1 MSLRPAAEVAREWFY
16 NADYPNECASQAEVD
31 DLAALV
37 ERVRAEALQAA
48 AEVAQRFDPALD
60 PGILPLRILGPI
72 PARLDPEGTA
82 KGKTILTAE
91 MVGHNGPVPW
101 PGPASTHVD
110 IETGKRT
117 ALGDDPCGSCG
128 HPLAGHLAGYGCGAG
143 GGGCKC
149 PVGQ

>member
-1 MSLRPAAEVAREWFY
+1 MSLMPAAEVAREWFY
-16 NADYPNECASQAEVD
+16 NVDYPNECASQAEVD

-60 PGILPLRILGPI
+60 PGILPLRILGLL

-82 KGKTILTAE
+82 
-91 MVGHNGPVPW
+91 
-101 PGPASTHVD
+101 
-110 IETGKRT
+110 TG
-117 ALGDDPCGSCG
+117 DPCGSCG

-143 GGGCKC
+143 GGCCKC